1 MSQTETV
8 LEAHVA
14 FELKQW
20 QGKTLEKRIKEDLKA
35 FWAWA
40 DEVRVDELSSAERV
54 TDIAQRLVHD
64 MPLPE
69 DLAEVIGSIA
79 KHLVSLPV
87 NRETRVADVID
98 ADLYNDGTELLIN
111 LRELREQ
118 AIRQGVK
125 SPIYGTLVSEI
136 LYNGIRDYLTSD
148 NAVTQKIP
156 GVSSLLNKGAGAI
169 SKRMPDLENRLR
181 SSVEKN
187 LNRTIRQSEKF
198 LLDMLTDERIR
209 HISEEL
215 WDMIQHSHLSVAD
228 LISNEEI
235 DDIVAFG
242 MKIWLHLRETDY
254 LVEMV
259 REGIEHFFD
268 QYGEYSIAALL
279 DSIGVNEKL
288 LQTEALTSVPP
299 VIAVLEES
307 GFLEATIR
315 RRLEPFY
322 NSKEAAKL
330 LG

>member
-20 QGKTLEKRIKEDLKA
+20 RGKTLEKRIKEDIKA
-35 FWAWA
+35 FWEWA
-40 DEVRVDELSSAERV
+40 DDVRVDELSSAERV
-54 TDIAQRLVHD
+54 TDIAKRLVHD

-69 DLAEVIGSIA
+69 DIAGIIGTIA
-79 KHLVSLPV
+79 KHLVNLPV

-98 ADLYNDGTELLIN
+98 AELYEEGTELIIE

-118 AIRQGVK
+118 AIRQGVN
-125 SPIYGTLVSEI
+125 SPVYGTLVSEI

-169 SKRMPDLENRLR
+169 SKRIPDLENRLR

-215 WDMIQHSHLSVAD
+215 WEMIQHSHLSVAD
-228 LISNEEI
+228 VISNDDI
-235 DDIVAFG
+235 DEIVAFG
-242 MKIWLHLRETDY
+242 MKVWLHLRETDY
-254 LVEMV
+254 LVETI

-268 QYGEYSIAALL
+268 EYGEYSVAALL
-279 DSIGVNEKL
+279 DSIGVNKKL

-299 VIAVLEES
+299 VIAVLDES

-330 LG
+330 LS